1 MRSAVAE
8 ISREVT
14 RATGTLG
21 PSLARVAEWQTQ
33 RTQNPPIERSCGFE
47 SHLGHLSDHRLGRNV
62 RRMDTSTASARVLEA
77 VDAAAA
83 EMVALVASTVRL
95 PSVSGTAG
103 ENEAQAVMARH
114 FADGGLDVDHWQLDL
129 PALTAHPDFPGMEVD
144 RSEAWGLV
152 GRLSGTGTG
161 DGATLMLNGH
171 IDVVP
176 TGDPDAWVDHPFSGE
191 VRGGS
196 VYGRGACDMKAGLV
210 AAYMAV
216 QAIRASGVRLRG
228 DLLLAS
234 VQGEED
240 GGLGTFGL
248 LQRGWTADAC
258 VIPEPTTLDI
268 IPANSGALTFR
279 LRIRGQ
285 ATHAARRTDG
295 VSAIDKFWPVYQ
307 ALQRLEARRHE
318 VVDPLAARWP
328 LAHPLSIGIV
338 HAGDWA
344 SSVPDLL
351 VAEGRLGVAI
361 GEPVDDARRDLEHAV
376 AEACDADPWLRA
388 HPVEV
393 EWWGGQFA
401 SGRIPEGSALVRRVQ
416 DAHGVASGDRPL
428 DVYGAPYG
436 SDLRLLTGL
445 GGIPTLQYGP
455 GDAMLAHGPAESV
468 PVDEVLVTARTLA
481 LVALD
486 VCGVA

>member
-1 MRSAVAE
+1 VNL
-8 ISREVT
+8 T
-14 RATGTLG
+14 DAT
-21 PSLARVAEWQTQ
+21 
-33 RTQNPPIERSCGFE
+33 
-47 SHLGHLSDHRLGRNV
+47 
-62 RRMDTSTASARVLEA
+62 ARVLQA
-77 VDAAAA
+77 VDAATTT
-83 EMVALVASTVRL
+83 MVAHVAATVRL
-95 PSVSGTAG
+95 PSVSGTDG
-103 ENEAQAVMARH
+103 ENEGQAHMAVLLD
-114 FADGGLDVDHWQLDL
+114 DGGMEVDHWQLDL
-129 PALTAHPDFPGMEVD
+129 AALTAHPDFPGMEVD

-152 GRLSGTGTG
+152 GRLPGAG

-176 TGDPDAWVDHPFSGE
+176 TGDPDAWVEHPFSGD
-191 VRGGS
+191 VRDGRL
-196 VYGRGACDMKAGLV
+196 YGRGACDMKAGLI
-210 AAYMAV
+210 AAHWAV

-279 LRIRGQ
+279 VRIRGR

-295 VSAIDKFWPVYQ
+295 VSAIEKFWPVFQ
-307 ALQRLEARRHE
+307 ALQRLEARRHD
-318 VVDPLAARWP
+318 VIDPLAARWP

-361 GEPVDDARRDLEHAV
+361 GEPVEHARFDLEQAV
-376 AEACDADPWLRA
+376 AEACADDPWLREHSA
-388 HPVEV
+388 EV

-401 SGRIPEGSALVRRVQ
+401 SGRLPGDSDLVQRVHG
-416 DAHGVASGDRPL
+416 AHGVASGHRPL
-428 DVYGAPYG
+428 EVYGAPYG

-455 GDAMLAHGPAESV
+455 GDAMLAHGPAECV
-468 PVDEVLVTARTLA
+468 PVDEIAVTARTLA

-486 VCGVA
+486 LCGVA